1 MKTEALETV
10 RNPPFR
16 ELSQNYE
23 NNWPHI
29 CPRETEASYG
39 HRQIHL
45 CFFSRRSLV
54 DPGSPF
60 ALLQEEHV
68 LSGRSPVNGDEH
80 SAERR
85 FTGSVY
91 SKETGERKL
100 SALRFFLVGCVMLY
114 EALSDCAKA
123 PMSYSIVGTE
133 CSLHQHQQ
141 NLLQF
146 LLYILY
152 LLGQFTKRAI

>member
-16 ELSQNYE
+16 ELSKNYE

-29 CPRETEASYG
+29 CLRETEASYG

-45 CFFSRRSLV
+45 CFSHWSLI

-60 ALLQEEHV
+60 TLLQEEHD
-68 LSGRSPVNGDEH
+68 LSGRGDEH

-85 FTGSVY
+85 LTGCVY
-91 SKETGERKL
+91 SKETGGGKL
-100 SALRFFLVGCVMLY
+100 RVLRFFLVSFGMLY
-114 EALSDCAKA
+114 EALSDCAKL
-123 PMSYSIVGTE
+123 PS
-133 CSLHQHQQ
+133 CL
-141 NLLQF
+141 
-146 LLYILY
+146 ILS
-152 LLGQFTKRAI
+152 LGQSAHYTSTNRTCCSFYCTYCIYWDSLQRELYEE